1 MTVTDTTDAPVHRSG
16 SAPHARALDAFA
28 QVSTALGT
36 ASVDQVLSVIA
47 RKVRD
52 LIGVARCSIYLRD
65 GDSDLFRGRVTD
77 GGARAMAP
85 YVRRS
90 LAGMPA
96 DGMTLELLATGRPV
110 IIADAHNDPRMI
122 RSNTRFWNIRS
133 IMAVPMVVGER
144 VIGVI
149 YLDDVDRPHQF
160 FPDDAELASTFA
172 RLAAVG
178 VEQAQVCADLAGKLE
193 NAECRVKV
201 LRRAA
206 AVDER
211 LSEVVL
217 EGAGIDT
224 LVRAIAQLHGKP
236 CAVYD
241 ASHTR
246 LSAASPEG
254 ADEQLVPRLLEH
266 PAVGSPE
273 VRDALAGGAAAGARV
288 FVVPPV
294 PDLGI
299 ARRHAVAPIHVE
311 GEPWG
316 HLVMMEHRSRFSGS
330 DMITLRRAATLLA
343 LQAASERR
351 AVEADWN
358 GGASLAVELFTAGCD
373 PVTVTRRATRLGV
386 HLDALH
392 AVVAFASRD
401 GAALADFRAI
411 AAAFAELA
419 PELRVHTAALGQSV
433 GALIAMPDGA
443 DPEVFLGDLKGTV
456 ASVCLRAG
464 GDLIAGV
471 SSLRENLKQYADAH
485 DEAKQIVDCLRCFGS
500 PAGPAVFLSRE
511 LGLGRVFLATS
522 DPESVRAFAAEKFG
536 GIVGDES
543 KRDLLATLSC
553 FFENLA
559 SVRRCALHLAVHEN
573 TIRYRLARIEELTG
587 LAITHDPDAQLGAR
601 LSMLVLTLSGCLD
614 PSDLRQRN
622 QQEAAA
628 GLKALS
634 ITG

>member
-1 MTVTDTTDAPVHRSG
+1 MTVSDITAAPIEGSG
-16 SAPHARALDAFA
+16 SAPQARALDAFA
-28 QVSTALGT
+28 EVSTALGSN
-36 ASVDQVLSVIA
+36 SVDQVLSVIA
-47 RKVRD
+47 RKVRE

-65 GDSDLFRGRVTD
+65 GDSGLFRGRVTD
-77 GGARAMAP
+77 GGAPEMAA

-96 DGMTLELLATGRPV
+96 DGMTLELLETRRPV
-110 IIADAHNDPRMI
+110 IIADAQNDPRMI

-133 IMAVPMVVGER
+133 IMAVPMVIGER
-144 VIGVI
+144 VTGVI
-149 YLDDVDRPHQF
+149 YLDDVELPHQF
-160 FPDDAELASTFA
+160 FPPDAELASTFA
-172 RLAAVG
+172 RLAAIA
-178 VEQAQVCADLAGKLE
+178 VEQAQVCTDLAGKLE
-193 NAECRVKV
+193 NAECRVKA

-206 AVDER
+206 IVDER
-211 LSEVVL
+211 LSQLVL
-217 EGAGIDT
+217 EGAGIDR
-224 LVRAIAQLHGKP
+224 LVQAIAQVHGKP

-241 ASHTR
+241 IAHTR
-246 LSAASPEG
+246 LSVASPGG
-254 ADEQLVPRLLEH
+254 ADEGLVPRLLEH
-266 PAVGSPE
+266 PAVGSRE
-273 VRDALAGGAAAGARV
+273 VSAALEGGADARV
-288 FVVPPV
+288 FVVPPL

-299 ARRHAVAPIHVE
+299 ARRHLVAPIHAE

-330 DMITLRRAATLLA
+330 DMITVRRAATLLA
-343 LQAASERR
+343 LEAAIERR

-358 GGASLAVELFTAGCD
+358 GSASLAAELLTPGCD
-373 PVTVTRRATRLGV
+373 PVTVNRRAARLGV
-386 HLDALH
+386 RVDALH
-392 AVVAFASRD
+392 AVAAFATRD
-401 GAALADFRAI
+401 GTVLADFRAI
-411 AAAFAELA
+411 AAAFAKLA
-419 PELRVHTAALGQSV
+419 PELRVHTAALGHSV
-433 GALIAMPDGA
+433 GALVAMPEGA
-443 DPEVFLGDLKGTV
+443 DPEAFLGELKEIV
-456 ASVCLRAG
+456 AQVCLRAG
-464 GDLIAGV
+464 TGLIAGV
-471 SSLRENLKQYADAH
+471 SSLRENLKQYAEAH

-522 DPESVRAFAAEKFG
+522 DPDAVKAFASEKFG

-601 LSMLVLTLSGCLD
+601 LSMLVLTLSGFLD

-622 QQEAAA
+622 QREAAA

-634 ITG
+634 VTG

>member
-1 MTVTDTTDAPVHRSG
+1 MAATDTTAA
-16 SAPHARALDAFA
+16 SAQSPTHDPQALALDAFA
-28 QVSTALGT
+28 EVSAALGAT
-36 ASVDQVLSVIA
+36 SVEQVLAVVA
-47 RKVRD
+47 RKVRA

-65 GDSDLFRGRVTD
+65 GDTGLFRGRVTD
-77 GGARAMAP
+77 GGARQMTS

-96 DGMTLELLATGRPV
+96 DGMTLEMLETGSPV

-133 IMAVPMVVGER
+133 IMAVPMAVGER

-160 FPDDAELASTFA
+160 VAADAELASTFA
-172 RLAAVG
+172 RLAAVA
-178 VEQAQVCADLAGKLE
+178 VEQAQVCTDLAGRLE
-193 NAECRVKV
+193 TAEGRVKA

-211 LSEVVL
+211 LSELVL
-217 EGAGIDT
+217 GGAGIDA
-224 LVRAIAQLHGKP
+224 LVKAIAQLHGKP

-246 LSAASPEG
+246 LSVACPGEADEALAPCLLEQPAVASPE
-254 ADEQLVPRLLEH
+254 VT
-266 PAVGSPE
+266 
-273 VRDALAGGAAAGARV
+273 DALAGNADARV

-294 PDLGI
+294 PAAGV
-299 ARRHAVAPIHVE
+299 ARRHLVAPIHVE
-311 GEPWG
+311 GQPWG
-316 HLVMMEHRSRFSGS
+316 HLVMMEHRSRFNGA

-358 GGASLAVELFTAGCD
+358 GGASLAAELLTPGCD
-373 PVTVTRRATRLGV
+373 PVTVGRRAARLGV

-392 AVVAFASRD
+392 AVVVVGSR
-401 GAALADFRAI
+401 GGSPVSDFRGI
-411 AAAFAELA
+411 AAVFGEVA
-419 PELRVHTAALGQSV
+419 PDLGVQTTALGQAV
-433 GALIAMPDGA
+433 GALVAMPPLV
-443 DPEVFLGDLKGTV
+443 DPEAFLGELKEVIT
-456 ASVCLRAG
+456 AVCARSG

-471 SSLRENLKQYADAH
+471 SSPRDRLEQYPEAH
-485 DEAKQIVDCLRCFGS
+485 DEARQIVDCIRRFGAPS
-500 PAGPAVFLSRE
+500 GPSVFLARE
-511 LGLGRVFLATS
+511 LGLGRVFLATA
-522 DPESVRAFAAEKFG
+522 DPDSVKAFAQVTFG
-536 GIVGDES
+536 GIVDDES

-553 FFENLA
+553 FFENMA

-601 LSMLVLTLSGCLD
+601 LSLLVLMLSGCLD

-622 QQEAAA
+622 QREAAA
-628 GLKALS
+628 GRGALTV
-634 ITG
+634 TG

>member
-1 MTVTDTTDAPVHRSG
+1 MTVTDITAAPVHRSG
-16 SAPHARALDAFA
+16 LAPHTRALDAFA
-28 QVSTALGT
+28 EVSAALGAT
-36 ASVDQVLSVIA
+36 SVDQVLSVIA
-47 RKVRD
+47 RKVRE

-65 GDSDLFRGRVTD
+65 GDSGLFRGRVTE
-77 GGARAMAP
+77 GGARDMAS

-110 IIADAHNDPRMI
+110 IIADAQNDPRMI

-160 FPDDAELASTFA
+160 APADAELASTFA
-172 RLAAVG
+172 RLAAVA
-178 VEQAQVCADLAGKLE
+178 VEQAQVCTDLAGKLE
-193 NAECRVKV
+193 NAECRVKA

-211 LSEVVL
+211 LSDLVL
-217 EGAGIDT
+217 QGAGMDA
-224 LVRAIAQLHGKP
+224 LVQAIAQLHGKP

-254 ADEQLVPRLLEH
+254 ADEALVPRLLEQ
-266 PAVGSPE
+266 PAVGSHE
-273 VRDALAGGAAAGARV
+273 VSAAMAAGADARV
-288 FVVPPV
+288 FVVSPV
-294 PDLGI
+294 PDVGI
-299 ARRHAVAPIHVE
+299 ARRHLVAPIHVE

-316 HLVMMEHRSRFSGS
+316 HLVMMEHRSRFTGS

-343 LQAASERR
+343 LQAACERR
-351 AVEADWN
+351 AVEADWD
-358 GGASLAVELFTAGCD
+358 GSASLAAELLTAGCD
-373 PVTVTRRATRLGV
+373 PVAVTRRAARLGV
-386 HLDALH
+386 ELDALH
-392 AVVAFASRD
+392 TVAAFASRD
-401 GAALADFRAI
+401 GAALPDFRAI

-419 PELRVHTAALGQSV
+419 PELRVHTASLGHSV

-443 DPEVFLGDLKGTV
+443 DPDAFLGELKDTV
-456 ASVCLRAG
+456 AGVCARAG
-464 GDLIAGV
+464 DDLIVGV
-471 SSLRENLKQYADAH
+471 SSLREHLEQYADAH

-522 DPESVRAFAAEKFG
+522 DPESVRAFAIEKFG

-601 LSMLVLTLSGCLD
+601 LSMLVLTLSGYLD
-614 PSDLRQRN
+614 PSDLRRRN
-622 QQEAAA
+622 QREAAA

-634 ITG
+634 VTG